1 MTPAGARTRGTTL
14 GQSVFRELLREI
26 REDRLRVGDRLPPE
40 AELMERFGVGRNTIR
55 EALHSLAVMGVLDVR
70 PGRGAT
76 VLAASADSPLDADTV
91 AVLLQEDAID
101 DLLELRELLEIDLAG
116 RAAERSTEADSERL
130 DAAIDRCRFAA
141 EQGLT
146 IYHAD
151 LEFHQALSAAAR
163 DTTYERVLT
172 ATADLLRHTLSS
184 MEHTPGH
191 TEIVLEQHGAIAA
204 AVAAHDTAAARAAMA
219 GHLRAARE
227 AIAAA
232 RRRYE
237 GSGGAP

>member
-1 MTPAGARTRGTTL
+1 MTRTRGTTL

-26 REDRLRVGDRLPPE
+26 REGRLRVGDRLPSE
-40 AELMERFGVGRNTIR
+40 ADLMERFGVGRNTIR
-55 EALHSLAVMGVLDVR
+55 EALNSLAVMGVLDVR

-116 RAAERSTEADSERL
+116 RAAERATEADGERL
-130 DAAIDRCRFAA
+130 EAAIDHCRFAA

-172 ATADLLRHTLSS
+172 AAADLLRHTLSS

-204 AVAAHDTAAARAAMA
+204 AVATHDGPAARAAMA
-219 GHLRAARE
+219 EHLRAARE

-232 RRRYE
+232 RQRYKSSAD
-237 GSGGAP
+237 GP